1 MAESFLGGIKKI
13 YSVKKPIDHKHAISS
28 YLLLIVPLDEAGKM
42 LARRSWAIC
51 GWCCAA
57 ITSLTAILGYGWG
70 QTKAVH
76 QVQNLNI
83 GLLKKLGIAS
93 VIKCALWLR
102 SPMIPMPSR
111 GNWLKPV
118 PFFRWLKSFFGGIEQ
133 LPNKKRWLIFYCFKP
148 WVVYE
153 SACWLGSV
161 IQKIFSVI
169 N

>member
-1 MAESFLGGIKKI
+1 MVETCDFIIISFFGGWILLGGIKKI

-133 LPNKKRWLIFYCFKP
+133 LPNKKDD
-148 WVVYE
+148 
-153 SACWLGSV
+153 
-161 IQKIFSVI
+161 
-169 N
+169 